1 MTTQLA
7 RLKIRLE
14 IAGTDESEDKLLQE
28 WLDTAKEIILEYRYP
43 HSSDPTQKVFEP
55 RYNGL
60 QVDIAAERY
69 LRMGAEGQITHTE
82 NGMQRQ
88 YSSADVSK
96 ELLGRITPKA
106 GVPRA

>member
-1 MTTQLA
+1 MATQLD

-14 IAGTDESEDKLLQE
+14 IAGTDTSEDVLLQE

-43 HSSDPTQKVFEP
+43 YSSDPTQEVFEA
-55 RYNGL
+55 RYFGL
-60 QVDIAAERY
+60 QVDIAVERY
-69 LRMGAEGQITHTE
+69 SRMGAEGQITHTE

-88 YSSADVSK
+88 YSSSDISK

-106 GVPRA
+106 GVPSA